1 MKPLII
7 LHNNKVLNGF
17 DTPQEMNE
25 FINENYG
32 KTWCSNK
39 ETKLYIDIRHL
50 IEHIDWFLC
59 DATNEQ
65 LLEEIRGRLSSI
77 EKSGIF
83 KKVENEQS
91 ELE

>member
-7 LHNNKVLNGF
+7 LHNNKVLTGF
-17 DTPQEMNE
+17 DTPQEMCK
-25 FINENYG
+25 FVDENYG
-32 KTWCSNK
+32 KKWCFNE
-39 ETKLYIDIRHL
+39 ETKLYIDRDYL

-77 EKSGIF
+77 EKFGIF

>member
-32 KTWCSNK
+32 KTG
-39 ETKLYIDIRHL
+39 D
-50 IEHIDWFLC
+50 
-59 DATNEQ
+59 
-65 LLEEIRGRLSSI
+65 
-77 EKSGIF
+77 SG
-83 KKVENEQS
+83 K
-91 ELE
+91 